1 MSQSDDDWRPGP
13 ELLAAYF
20 DGELAG
26 RPDSDALRERIQDWL
41 RRHAEAREEL
51 EDYRQLD
58 RLWERTSPPEPSTK
72 AWEEAAARARSTKS
86 EVRSSKYEEV
96 RAFRTSLFALR
107 TSKLVAALMATAAC
121 VALVIWLGIGHEP
134 AQQLV
139 QPKVIQPV
147 PVPED
152 IVIFP
157 VATAAEIAIL
167 HVEGAD
173 TQTLAVGELPVQGA
187 LELAGP
193 GEVALTSVQPD
204 ARDNMIPNV
213 RIGGT
218 LRPMIWAPFA
228 AEDR

>member
-26 RPDSDALRERIQDWL
+26 RPDGDALRERIQDWL
-41 RRHAEAREEL
+41 RCHAEARGEL

-58 RLWERTSPPEPSTK
+58 RLWKKTVPPEPSAD
-72 AWEEAAARARSTKS
+72 AWEHVAERLRRAWLSRLARPRRAA
-86 EVRSSKYEEV
+86 
-96 RAFRTSLFALR
+96 LGGW
-107 TSKLVAALMATAAC
+107 VAALVATAAC
-121 VALVIWLGIGHEP
+121 VALLVWLGVGDESAP
-134 AQQLV
+134 KLV
-139 QPKVIQPV
+139 QPKLILPAPV
-147 PVPED
+147 DDMEV
-152 IVIFP
+152 FP

-218 LRPMIWAPFA
+218 HRPMIWAPFA